1 MMTNDFLIQPF
12 SQEASTFLAGLN
24 QDMQRQEAMELGQP
38 FVHHA
43 SSLDIQIRVHHMTA
57 AQRLS
62 LIEELKAVF
71 YRYVQQPDK
80 SLAHVAVNYLNILA
94 YGTLNA
100 TDNQRCLAPD
110 LVQDIQRIY
119 QERVSLLSDAPL
131 ALAAS

>member
-1 MMTNDFLIQPF
+1 MMTSDFLIQPF
-12 SQEASTFLAGLN
+12 SQEASIFLASLN
-24 QDMQRQEAMELGQP
+24 QDIQRQEAMELGTP
-38 FVHHA
+38 FTHHA
-43 SSLDIQIRVHHMTA
+43 SSLDIQIRVHQMTS

-100 TDNQRCLAPD
+100 TANHRCLAPE
-110 LVQDIQRIY
+110 LVQDIQRLY
-119 QERVSLLSDAPL
+119 QERVPLMDEAPL
-131 ALAAS
+131 ALSAS